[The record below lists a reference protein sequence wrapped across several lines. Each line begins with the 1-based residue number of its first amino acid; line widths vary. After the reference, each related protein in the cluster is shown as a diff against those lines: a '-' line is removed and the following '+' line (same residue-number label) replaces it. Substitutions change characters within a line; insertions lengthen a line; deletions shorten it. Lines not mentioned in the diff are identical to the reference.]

1 MEQKIK
7 EVQEYFKSKML
18 KGKFE
23 PIEFKDSTLR
33 IEIDSKYRFGFYVFS
48 DWVSNT
54 SGVVQITFDDAETKI
69 VQEMIL
75 KIASEFK
82 QKAKIEAFN
91 KLALELGKEPI
102 AE

>member
-18 KGKFE
+18 KGEFE

-48 DWVSNT
+48 DWISNVA
-54 SGVVQITFDDAETKI
+54 GIIQIPFDDAENKI
-69 VQEMIL
+69 IQEMIL

-82 QKAKIEAFN
+82 QKAKIEAYN
-91 KLALELGKEPI
+91 KLASELGKEPI
-102 AE
+102 LE